1 MPSGLFMGPV
11 LRTECIISGGKNVA
25 KCVAPSGGVGLVP
38 WQRRLCALVI
48 ILV

>member
-11 LRTECIISGGKNVA
+11 LRTECIISCGKNVA
-25 KCVAPSGGVGLVP
+25 KCVAPSGGDGLVP
-38 WQRRLCALVI
+38 WQRHMCELVG